1 LEYQREPVFDVP
13 GDTRLLIEAGTGTG
27 AYAGDEAVGD
37 FLAHAIARNPAN
49 LRAHTQR
56 IYLHRRRGDRVELIG
71 ALIDLF
77 IGLGSRGQ
85 ALRVRLLRECRS
97 LLDESAYRHLAVAI
111 RTGVAATDPLPPA
124 QTSLLSKGVDG
135 CAVVVRG
142 SGAAGTAVASG
153 ERDFLAEAE
162 SHIEYGQLDEAK
174 ETLEQGIAIH
184 PDDERLHKDL
194 LEVYRYTD
202 DHEAFTAMRANL
214 QAQGNPY
221 LGLWREQQVFD
232 DWESA
237 DD

>member
-1 LEYQREPVFDVP
+1 VFDVP
-13 GDTRLLIEAGTGTG
+13 GDTRLLIEARAGAGTD

-56 IYLHRRRGDRVELIG
+56 IYLHRRRGDHVEVLG

-77 IGLGSRGQ
+77 IGLGRRGQ
-85 ALRVRLLRECRS
+85 ALRVRLLRECGS
-97 LLDESAYRHLAVAI
+97 LLDESDYRQLAAGI
-111 RTGVAATDPLPPA
+111 SSGVTATDPLPPTR
-124 QTSLLSKGVDG
+124 TSLLSKGLEG
-135 CAVVVRG
+135 CATVVRDP
-142 SGAAGTAVASG
+142 GAVGTPTIGG

-174 ETLEQGIAIH
+174 ETLEQGLAIH

-202 DHEAFTAMRANL
+202 DHEAFAAMRASL
-214 QAQGNPY
+214 QAQGNPQ
-221 LGLWREQQVFD
+221 LGLWREQRVFD